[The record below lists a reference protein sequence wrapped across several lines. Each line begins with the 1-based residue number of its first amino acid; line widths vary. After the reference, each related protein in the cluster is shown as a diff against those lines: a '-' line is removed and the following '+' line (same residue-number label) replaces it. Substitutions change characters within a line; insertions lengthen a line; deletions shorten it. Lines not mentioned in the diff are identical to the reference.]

1 MNNDTNEI
9 EMEIFR
15 AGNYGAKG
23 RYSEAELQ
31 ALAEDYRPEL
41 LEAPLTFDH
50 AQTGPAYGWVT
61 RVRRD
66 GDRLLAVLRGV
77 PDAVRQL
84 VRSGAFKQRSVE
96 LVRELQETGRPDF
109 RAVSLLGAATPEV
122 KGLSAI
128 RFSAAEHFRDCECD
142 TIQFGSSYL
151 RESHSAEWA
160 GHSCPARA
168 IMPSRVT
175 PAAAGKFTEQML
187 SHDHRTLSSRRL
199 AAPAKLYRPPRRR
212 SQP

>member
-1 MNNDTNEI
+1 MNHDTDEI

-31 ALAEDYRPEL
+31 TLAEDYRPEL

-61 RVRRD
+61 PVRRD

-96 LVRELQETGRPDF
+96 LVRELHETGRPYL

-128 RFSAAEHFRDCECD
+128 RFSASEAHHKIADPERASKVGRAFLP
-142 TIQFGSSYL
+142 GSNDNAKQSD
-151 RESHSAEWA
+151 
-160 GHSCPARA
+160 
-168 IMPSRVT
+168 
-175 PAAAGKFTEQML
+175 PAAQENAHRAAEQ
-187 SHDHRTLSSRRL
+187 RTCD
-199 AAPAKLYRPPRRR
+199 RPH
-212 SQP
+212 